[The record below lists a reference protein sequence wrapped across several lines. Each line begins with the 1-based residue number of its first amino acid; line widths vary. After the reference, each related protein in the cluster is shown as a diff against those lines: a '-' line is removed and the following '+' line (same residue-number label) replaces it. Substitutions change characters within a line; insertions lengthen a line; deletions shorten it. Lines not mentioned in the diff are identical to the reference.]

1 VRALLAFFTIA
12 ALGAAEYEYRQPVVF
27 GRRIW
32 IMELDGS
39 NQRQLTHGE
48 SYDDHPSLYP
58 DLRHVLCSEFTS
70 SEFKPTLGA
79 KLIKLD
85 IYTGRA
91 KWWPKSRAAACITP
105 RYRLTVGRLGSR
117 RLPGQRQGNGV
128 ALPDSIL
135 CTRSARAAPRGSF
148 RWGGFGL
155 KDALPHDARSRH
167 RRPAISP
174 DGMARLANQH
184 EREE

>member
-1 VRALLAFFTIA
+1 
-12 ALGAAEYEYRQPVVF
+12 VVF
-27 GRRIW
+27 GRGHQSKIW

-91 KWWPKSRAAACITP
+91 TWWPKSRAAACITP

-117 RLPGQRQGNGV
+117 PTGSTRPRQWYGTTGQHFMHEISKGGAARFVSLGRLWAQRCF
-128 ALPDSIL
+128 P
-135 CTRSARAAPRGSF
+135 
-148 RWGGFGL
+148 
-155 KDALPHDARSRH
+155 H
-167 RRPAISP
+167 RRQEPAPPSVHLAGWNGSP
-174 DGMARLANQH
+174 GKPT
-184 EREE
+184 